1 MAETPAGG
9 SQDAK
14 KLVIIGDG
22 STRQVRISL
31 SLGCD
36 VMITVLY
43 RGGPENEVYH
53 ESEWSTYEER
63 KAKHRVRRS
72 V

>member
-1 MAETPAGG
+1 M
-9 SQDAK
+9 
-14 KLVIIGDG
+14 L
-22 STRQVRISL
+22 
-31 SLGCD
+31 
-36 VMITVLY
+36 ITVSH

-72 V
+72 VQRYLSFEIFSTAGALVVITV

>member
-1 MAETPAGG
+1 M
-9 SQDAK
+9 
-14 KLVIIGDG
+14 VIIVDG

-36 VMITVLY
+36 VMITVSYIY
-43 RGGPENEVYH
+43 RVGPENEVSH